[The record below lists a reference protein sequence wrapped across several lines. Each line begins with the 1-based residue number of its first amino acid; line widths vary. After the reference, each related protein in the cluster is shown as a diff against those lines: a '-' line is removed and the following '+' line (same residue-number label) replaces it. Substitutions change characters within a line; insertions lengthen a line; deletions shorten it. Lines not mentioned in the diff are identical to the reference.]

1 MVASRRK
8 GDYEAAIER
17 AQDWL
22 VRIRPHV
29 DALVDVALATLPKID
44 AVCDEIVA
52 SQAEYAEAE
61 RLEAIVGP
69 TFTMRARGIRPVDL
83 AGVRFF
89 ARVAIGRAL
98 AAKCLEM
105 PGDCLSPQAE
115 PRIGDPLLDAYREA
129 LALLEPEPAATGATR

>member
-1 MVASRRK
+1 MVSPKAARK
-8 GDYEAAIER
+8 AG
-17 AQDWL
+17 
-22 VRIRPHV
+22 
-29 DALVDVALATLPKID
+29 
-44 AVCDEIVA
+44 
-52 SQAEYAEAE
+52 QAEYAEAE

-105 PGDCLSPQAE
+105 PGDWLSPQAE